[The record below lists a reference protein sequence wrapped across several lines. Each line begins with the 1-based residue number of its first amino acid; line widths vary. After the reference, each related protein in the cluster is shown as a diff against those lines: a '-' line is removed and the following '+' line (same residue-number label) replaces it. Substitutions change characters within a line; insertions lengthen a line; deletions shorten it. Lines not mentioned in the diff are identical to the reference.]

1 MSFCHNCGLELP
13 EGAPNC
19 PGCGAAAGEGGAAYA
34 YDFAQEEASD
44 NSGQENR
51 GTEYAG
57 QSGQYNAQAD
67 YRNQNAQND
76 RGYEAVPPYVDPRRG
91 YTPPRP
97 AYSYV
102 PEENESN
109 RVLGTGSYFISMLLM
124 SIPVLG
130 VVFQLIWGLGG
141 TKSLNRRNLARS
153 YLIFTVIGLVLAFLI
168 SMILVNYVAPL
179 IEAILSDPEKFGD
192 LEGYE
197 DLFGELFDLFD

>member
-1 MSFCHNCGLELP
+1 MSFCHNCGIELP
-13 EGAPNC
+13 EGASNC
-19 PGCGAAAGEGGAAYA
+19 PDCGAAAGEGSAAYA
-34 YDFAQEEASD
+34 YDFEHEENDSSAQE
-44 NSGQENR
+44 NN
-51 GTEYAG
+51 EYG
-57 QSGQYNAQAD
+57 GSYQTQGD
-67 YRNQNAQND
+67 YRSQGNQGYAQ
-76 RGYEAVPPYVDPRRG
+76 VPPYVDPRRG

-102 PEENESN
+102 PEESESN

-168 SMILVNYVAPL
+168 SMILTNYVAPL
-179 IEAILSDPEKFGD
+179 IEAILSDPEQFGD